1 MTADRIIPKSFGIAR
16 KFILAIA
23 IFSTILTLAGTCLQ
37 LYIDYRKDLR
47 SISRQ
52 LSYIETSH
60 IHSLINDIWLFNDR
74 GLEAQLKGILA
85 LPMVEALRLERIDGP
100 AMVVGTTKS
109 KHLITHTI
117 PLSYQHLDKEVPLG
131 SLQITAST
139 DHVIQRMQERVLLI
153 LLTQFVLVFCI
164 SAFIFF
170 LFYQLIGR
178 HLAVMARHASAL
190 TISTLHEPLKL
201 ERCENTQGSKDE
213 LDLLVDALN
222 SMQAQISDY
231 LKERRQIED
240 TLHEQAALL
249 EDEIAQRQQT
259 QEELNVINCSLE
271 ERISNAISELRQ
283 KDNLLLQQS
292 KLAAMGELLSNI
304 AHQWRQPLNA
314 LALVVANLEDAWAY
328 HELDDA
334 LLHQSARKAD
344 QLIQS
349 MSHTI
354 DDFRNFF
361 RPDKAAINFEITP
374 VVHETLSL
382 LGASLQHHA
391 IKVVVD
397 SSADVTA
404 FGFPSQFTQVLLNL
418 MGNARDAILNHA
430 PVQGGVITLAWSSKA
445 DQLQLTVADNGGGI
459 PEDILA
465 KIFEPYFSTKP
476 QGSGIGLYMSK
487 LIIEHNMHGQL
498 RAANQMDG
506 AVFTILLPLDEPSE

>member
-304 AHQWRQPLNA
+304 AHQWRQPLNNIA
-314 LALVVANLEDAWAY
+314 VSIQTIQYLNKAG
-328 HELDDA
+328 ELSQEEMDRDIKA
-334 LLHQSARKAD
+334 VMDILLY
-344 QLIQS
+344 
-349 MSHTI
+349 MSGTI
-354 DDFRNFF
+354 DDFRGFF
-361 RPDKAAINFEITP
+361 IKDREKREF
-374 VVHETLSL
+374 V
-382 LGASLQHHA
+382 LQE
-391 IKVVVD
+391 VVD
-397 SSADVTA
+397 KTLNLVRSTLDDKGIMVSVAAEADVRAIGYPNEYAQT
-404 FGFPSQFTQVLLNL
+404 L
-418 MGNARDAILNHA
+418 MNILYNARDALLEQQVAEPRISILIQQKDSRS
-430 PVQGGVITLAWSSKA
+430 VLSVS
-445 DQLQLTVADNGGGI
+445 DNGGGI
-459 PEDILA
+459 PNAILPQ
-465 KIFEPYFSTKP
+465 IFEPYVTTKGP
-476 QGSGIGLYMSK
+476 SQGTGIGLYMAK
-487 LIIEHNMHGQL
+487 TMIERNMGGIL
-498 RAANQMDG
+498 TARNTAEG
-506 AVFTILLPLDEPSE
+506 AEFRIVL

>member
-304 AHQWRQPLNA
+304 AHQWRQPLNNIA
-314 LALVVANLEDAWAY
+314 VSIQTMQYLNKAG
-328 HELDDA
+328 ELSQEEMDRDIKTVMDI
-334 LLHQSARKAD
+334 LLY
-344 QLIQS
+344 
-349 MSHTI
+349 MSGTI
-354 DDFRNFF
+354 DDFRGFF
-361 RPDKAAINFEITP
+361 IKDREKREF
-374 VVHETLSL
+374 V
-382 LGASLQHHA
+382 LQE
-391 IKVVVD
+391 VVD
-397 SSADVTA
+397 KTLNLVKPTLVDKKIMVSVTA
-404 FGFPSQFTQVLLNL
+404 EADIRAVGYPNEYAQTL
-418 MGNARDAILNHA
+418 MNILYNARDVLLEKQ
-430 PVQGGVITLAWSSKA
+430 VQEPRISISIHQKEGRSV
-445 DQLQLTVADNGGGI
+445 LTVSDNGGGI
-459 PEDILA
+459 PQQILPQ
-465 KIFEPYFSTKP
+465 IFEPYVTTKGP
-476 QGSGIGLYMSK
+476 SQGTGIGLYMAK
-487 LIIEHNMHGQL
+487 TMIERNMGGTL
-498 RAANQMDG
+498 TARNTAEG
-506 AVFTILLPLDEPSE
+506 AEFRIML